1 MERSLQRQDVHQQPQ
16 DNVSIHLNNQ
26 IQDLFG
32 YNNKGSYKIIAGCR
46 LKEHPTKTLWT
57 MHDFASNAWKYLK
70 SVSGSVIVRKEKRLN

>member
-1 MERSLQRQDVHQQPQ
+1 LEPMLETEWIDRARFTPNSMESYG
-16 DNVSIHLNNQ
+16 I
-26 IQDLFG
+26 G

>member
-1 MERSLQRQDVHQQPQ
+1 MESYG
-16 DNVSIHLNNQ
+16 I
-26 IQDLFG
+26 G

-70 SVSGSVIVRKEKRLN
+70 SVSGSVIVRKEKRLNWSTHHKLCIIFDDKTDPMYTCPI